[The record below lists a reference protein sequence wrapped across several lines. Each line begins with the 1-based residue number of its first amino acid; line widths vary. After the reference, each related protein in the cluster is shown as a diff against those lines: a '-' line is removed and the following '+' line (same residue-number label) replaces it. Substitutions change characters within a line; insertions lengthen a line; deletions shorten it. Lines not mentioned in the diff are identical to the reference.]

1 MKIIMEQKII
11 ERANDTFRKYK
22 DFVLSEM
29 KSGKPLSE
37 IMSSIQDTSHSLD
50 MSDMMKKKRTKNV
63 VPMDD
68 RCTAKCA
75 DNEQCTRKKKAGGD
89 VCGTHRK
96 GIPHGVIT
104 EPHPV
109 SLKKLEVWTQDI
121 NGIMYYIDANENIYK
136 TEDVLKNKTNPSIYA
151 KWKKEGD
158 VYSIVL

>member
-1 MKIIMEQKII
+1 MIIMEQKII
-11 ERANDTFRKYK
+11 DRANETLLKYK
-22 DFVLSEM
+22 QFVLDEM
-29 KSGKPLSE
+29 TSGKPLSD
-37 IMSSIQDTSHSLD
+37 IMVSLESDSFTLD
-50 MSDMMKKKRTKNV
+50 MSDIMKKKRTKNV

-75 DNEQCTRKKKAGGD
+75 DNEQCTRKKKAGND

-104 EPHPV
+104 EKQPV

-151 KWKKEGD
+151 KWKKEGE
-158 VYSIVL
+158 VYTIVL

>member
-1 MKIIMEQKII
+1 MEQKILD
-11 ERANDTFRKYK
+11 RANESLRRYK
-22 DFVLSEM
+22 EFVVNELS
-29 KSGKPLSE
+29 SGKTSDE
-37 IMSSIQDTSHSLD
+37 ILASIQSNVQVLD

-63 VPMDD
+63 VPMVD

-75 DNEQCTRKKKAGGD
+75 GNEQCTRKKKNGSD
-89 VCGTHRK
+89 VCGTHSK

-104 EPHPV
+104 ETQQV

-121 NGIMYYIDANENIYK
+121 SGIMYYIDANGNIYK
-136 TEDVLKNKTNPSIYA
+136 TEDVLKNKSNPAIYA

>member
-1 MKIIMEQKII
+1 MEQKII
-11 ERANDTFRKYK
+11 DRANQTLTTYK
-22 DFVLSEM
+22 KHVLDELT
-29 KSGKPLSE
+29 SGKPLSD
-37 IMSSIQDTSHSLD
+37 IIASLQSDSSSLD
-50 MSDMMKKKRTKNV
+50 MSDIIKKKRTKNV

-75 DNEQCTRKKKAGGD
+75 DNEQCTRKKKAGND

-104 EPHPV
+104 EKQPV
-109 SLKKLEVWTQDI
+109 SLKKSEVWTQDI

-151 KWKKEGD
+151 KWKKDGD
-158 VYSIVL
+158 VYSIVM

>member
-1 MKIIMEQKII
+1 MEQKII
-11 ERANDTFRKYK
+11 DRANDTLRRYK
-22 DFVLSEM
+22 EFVLQEM
-29 KSGKPLSE
+29 ASGKPLPD
-37 IMSSIQDTSHSLD
+37 IMTTLQSDNFAVDTSDLL
-50 MSDMMKKKRTKNV
+50 KKKRTKNV

-75 DNEQCTRKKKAGGD
+75 DNEQCTRKKKAGND

-104 EPHPV
+104 EKQSV
-109 SLKKLEVWTQDI
+109 SLKKVEVWTQDI

-158 VYSIVL
+158 IYTIHL

>member
-1 MKIIMEQKII
+1 MEQKII
-11 ERANDTFRKYK
+11 DRANETLQKYK
-22 DFVLSEM
+22 QRILDEM
-29 KSGKPLSE
+29 NSGKPLAE
-37 IMSSIQDTSHSLD
+37 IMESIQSDSVVLD
-50 MSDMMKKKRTKNV
+50 MSDIMKKKRTKNV

-75 DNEQCTRKKKAGGD
+75 DNEQCTRKKKPGND

-104 EPHPV
+104 EKQSV

-151 KWKKEGD
+151 KWKKEGE